1 MMLKVVLVLTALV
14 ALTYASTDCDTLT
27 IIKVKTQWARAY
39 GHGHAREHFVEA
51 VWRTF
56 FNLAPEARDRLKQV
70 GSEDTSSGKFRAF
83 AMISAA
89 NLDMAVTFLD
99 NPVALNATLSHLFK
113 IHDEKHVPGGLID
126 TWIKA
131 LGHVVPAQLGRCW
144 DKEAWKAC
152 FKVITDGIKGDHHE

>member
-1 MMLKVVLVLTALV
+1 MMMKVVIVLTALL
-14 ALTYASTDCDTLT
+14 ALTYASTDCDDLT
-27 IIKVKTQWARAY
+27 IIKVKSQWARAY
-39 GHGHAREHFVEA
+39 GHGHQREHFIEA

-56 FNLAPEARDRLKQV
+56 FNLAPEARDKLKQV

-83 AMISAA
+83 SLISAA

-99 NPVALNATLSHLFK
+99 NEDALNATLTHLHK
-113 IHDEKHVPGGLID
+113 IHDDKHVAGGLID
-126 TWIKA
+126 TFIKA

-152 FKVITDGIKGDHHE
+152 FKIITDGIKGEHH